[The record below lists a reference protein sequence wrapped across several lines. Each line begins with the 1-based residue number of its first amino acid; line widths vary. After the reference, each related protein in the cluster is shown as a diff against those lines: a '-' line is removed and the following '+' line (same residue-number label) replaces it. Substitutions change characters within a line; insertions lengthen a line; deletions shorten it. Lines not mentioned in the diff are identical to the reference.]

1 VLRTS
6 ISVAAA
12 AIAATCALSACGPV
26 RVGAAAIVG
35 GQRITATT
43 LTDEVNNLKQA
54 YQAGK
59 GKIQLQFSLAQAPQ
73 EVLSWMLRF
82 KVRDE
87 LAARNHVAVSH
98 GQSERA
104 LNTLV
109 PASQGGEA
117 ALPNLAIA
125 NGLPPDMLLALGRY
139 EAIQNAVVNRLDG
152 GTLPKS
158 NTALQRLSAVLNQ
171 RQCVAAKTLNI
182 SINPQFGQ
190 LDYAQLTVV
199 AAASTLAAPAVPTPK
214 ATPVPEL
221 SPRC

>member
-1 VLRTS
+1 MLRTS
-6 ISVAAA
+6 ISVAA

-43 LTDEVNNLKQA
+43 LSDEVNSLKQA

-59 GKIQLQFSLAQAPQ
+59 GKIQLQFQLAQAPQ

-87 LAARNHVAVSH
+87 LAVRNHVAVSH

-104 LNTLV
+104 LATIV

-117 ALPNLAIA
+117 ALHNLAVA

-139 EAIQNAVVNRLDG
+139 EAIQNAIVNRLDG

-171 RQCVAAKTLNI
+171 RQCVAAKSLNI
-182 SINPQFGQ
+182 MVNPQFGR
-190 LDYAQLTVV
+190 LDYGQISVV
-199 AAASTLAAPAVPTPK
+199 PAASTLAAPATPSPK
-214 ATPVPEL
+214 ATPAPQL
-221 SPRC
+221 TPRC